1 MHPDV
6 AAWLLVYG
14 IAQLAAHFVA
24 YVWWF
29 RHSRFAAS
37 ERAIFLYHFS
47 SACAIAA
54 ASAATVLAFRSS
66 DVFAAACAA
75 VFAHGIY
82 SLTFLE
88 LWTLAQI
95 SYSREVL
102 LRARDGQLDGKA
114 IAELAAVGEAKR
126 TLRLAALSR
135 GGLVRHESGQWTL
148 TRPGRIGA
156 LFLKIVLWLP
166 AVRSAG

>member
-1 MHPDV
+1 MQGV
-6 AAWLLVYG
+6 AADWLSVYC
-14 IAQLAAHFVA
+14 ITQLTAHFVT
-24 YVWWF
+24 YVGWF

-37 ERAIFLYHFS
+37 ERAVFLFHFL

-54 ASAATVLAFRSS
+54 VSAGSVFAFRSS

-75 VFAHGIY
+75 IFAHGIY

-102 LRARDGQLDGKA
+102 LRAREGQLDEKT

-135 GGLVRHESGQWTL
+135 GGLVRHECGQWTL

-156 LFLKIVLWLP
+156 LFLKIILWLT